1 MNENPL
7 LALFPWFQGYAK
19 PQAKRTNALGLPQVV
34 PPSEI
39 DPMVKP
45 TDMTTGVEL
54 SLMERAR
61 MAAMD
66 EMARLQKPKTVL
78 GATRPKTLLDGFGSR

>member
-1 MNENPL
+1 MNGNPL
-7 LALFPWFQGYAK
+7 MQLFPWFQGYAS
-19 PQAKRTNALGLPQVV
+19 PQTKRAKAPGLPQAI
-34 PPSEI
+34 PPAEI
-39 DPMVKP
+39 DPMAKP
-45 TDMTTGVEL
+45 TDTTTGVEL

-78 GATRPKTLLDGFGSR
+78 GAARPKTLLSGFGSR